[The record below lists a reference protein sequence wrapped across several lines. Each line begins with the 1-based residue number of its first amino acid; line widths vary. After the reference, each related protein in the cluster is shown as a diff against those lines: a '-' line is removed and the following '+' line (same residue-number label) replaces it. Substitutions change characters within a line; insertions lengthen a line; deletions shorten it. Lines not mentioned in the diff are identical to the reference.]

1 MFSLQNYRFCRRS
14 LGVVYRD
21 LELPGRLVQA
31 YWDILES
38 SAACQ
43 LDRITVH
50 DSLPLVSDRSYRHIL
65 LAQVGRLLVSTV
77 AWRDVKGLTRLG
89 LFSDR
94 LVKYLLIVF
103 CHSLLSIC
111 RELLSDQAEGARG
124 SINRS
129 SR

>member
-1 MFSLQNYRFCRRS
+1 LGYMSDLYHESGIFSLQNYRACRRS
-14 LGVVYRD
+14 LGVVYLD
-21 LELPGRLVQA
+21 LELPGRLEQA

-94 LVKYLLIVF
+94 LVKYFLIIFSHPLLPV
-103 CHSLLSIC
+103 
-111 RELLSDQAEGARG
+111 RRKLLSD
-124 SINRS
+124 
-129 SR
+129 